1 MAKSRRQL
9 IRELA
14 EELDIVDEMF
24 DVLLEILEEKGL
36 LNRDDFDRRL
46 RERLNRLANLRSL
59 REVAG
64 EYEGK
69 GD

>member
-9 IRELA
+9 IRELT
-14 EELDIVDEMF
+14 EELDVVDEMF

-46 RERLNRLANLRSL
+46 RERLNRLANPRSF
-59 REVAG
+59 REATG
-64 EYEGK
+64 EYEEE